1 MTTLPP
7 AASTPR
13 PYQARAI
20 EAVRHRWAQGARC
33 VCLVLPTGGGKT
45 FTAARLCNGSR
56 VLWIAH
62 RRELIDQAMMAL
74 RGEFPDR
81 HVAAIAPGHDRVPSA
96 RVQVATVQT
105 LLARGD
111 RPAADLIVYDEFHH
125 YVAEDWHRVAEAY
138 PGVRSLGLTATPER
152 ADGKPLG
159 DMADALVVG
168 ATYSEL
174 LSDGY
179 LVPCRVYQP
188 PTSLGARELAQDPLA
203 AYQRYTPGAQAFVF
217 VGSVRL
223 AYEQA
228 DRFTS
233 AGIPSAVVEAK
244 TKRQDRAR
252 AITDFS
258 AGRVRCLVNVYALT
272 EGVDV
277 PSASAIILA
286 RGCDHVGMY
295 LQIAGRILRPY
306 PGKAE
311 ATLVDLTG
319 ASLQHGL
326 PTADRA
332 YSLEGDGISGP
343 AVQALRNCL
352 KCGAC
357 FPSRP
362 GPCPECG
369 YDPPRIEPPPPR
381 IYSMELR
388 EVFAGADTP
397 ADAKRTEYARL
408 RRVATERGFALY
420 WVIKEYR
427 KLFAAEPIIDDATD
441 EERVAEMARLL
452 RIGRD
457 RGFKPGFAAVRYRS
471 LFGNWPPDSIRRR
484 AEEAI
489 SLESVA

>member
-1 MTTLPP
+1 MTPR
-7 AASTPR
+7 TPR
-13 PYQARAI
+13 PYQQRAI
-20 EAVRHRWAQGARC
+20 DAVRHRWEHGARC
-33 VCLVLPTGGGKT
+33 VCLVIPTGGGKT

-62 RRELIDQAMMAL
+62 RRELIDQAAEAL
-74 RGEFPDR
+74 RAEFDPRD
-81 HVAAIAPGHDRVPSA
+81 VGIIAPGHDRHPAA

-111 RPAADLIVYDEFHH
+111 RPAADLVVLDECHH
-125 YVAEDWHRVAEAY
+125 HVAADWARVHEAY
-138 PGVRSLGLTATPER
+138 PEARAIGLTATPER
-152 ADGKPLG
+152 SDGKPLG
-159 DMADALVVG
+159 DVFEALVVG

-174 LSDGY
+174 IADGY

-188 PTSLGARELAQDPLA
+188 PDALGSRELAQDPLA

-217 VGSVRL
+217 SGSVKL

-228 DRFTS
+228 ERFTA

-244 TKRQDRAR
+244 SKRADRAK
-252 AITDFS
+252 ALSDFS
-258 AGRVRCLVNVYALT
+258 AGRVQCLHNVYALT

-277 PSASAIILA
+277 PSASAIVLA

-306 PGKAE
+306 PGKEE

-326 PTADRA
+326 PTVDRS
-332 YSLEGDGISGP
+332 YSLDGDGISGP
-343 AVQALRNCL
+343 SVQPLRNCL

-357 FPSRP
+357 YPSRP

-369 YDPPRIEPPPPR
+369 YEPPVRTPPPPR
-381 IYSMELR
+381 IYSLELR
-388 EVFAGADTP
+388 AVFAGDATP
-397 ADAKRTEYARL
+397 ADAKRREYERL
-408 RRVATERGFALY
+408 RSVARERGWALY
-420 WVIKEYR
+420 WVCKEYR
-427 KLFAAEPIIDDATD
+427 KLFGALPIIDDATD
-441 EERVAEMARLL
+441 EERVHELSRLIAL
-452 RIGRD
+452 VRE
-457 RGFKPGFAAVRYRS
+457 RGYKPGFAAVRYRE
-471 LFGNWPPDSIRRR
+471 LFGSWPTDSLRRR

-489 SLESVA
+489 ALEAAS